1 MKREIPLAIVFITGI
16 IMALSDFIP
25 HQSIQWFREFF
36 MSWLQIIG
44 VLAVGLGLVS
54 LVQVNIVKINRK
66 VSGWGYSVITLAGLI
81 IMLFTG
87 LVFNYRLPQNPFQ
100 FLFQY
105 ALLPIYATMF
115 SLLAFYIASAA
126 FRAFKARSFLAS
138 TVLVTAVIVM
148 LGQVPVGGRH
158 LAELKSWIMNYPN
171 MAGFRAILLGIGLGG
186 VAMALKIIFG
196 IERSYMGRD

>member
-1 MKREIPLAIVFITGI
+1 MKWEIPLVIVFVTGV
-16 IMALSDFIP
+16 IMALSDFVP
-25 HQSIQWFREFF
+25 HQSIQDIREFF

-54 LVQVNIVKINRK
+54 LTQVNVIKVKRRAE
-66 VSGWGYSVITLAGLI
+66 GWGYSVVTLL
-81 IMLFTG
+81 G
-87 LVFNYRLPQNPFQ
+87 LVVMLVTGFAWDYREAHNPFQ

-126 FRAFKARSFLAS
+126 FRAFKARNALA
-138 TVLVTAVIVM
+138 TTILVTAIIVM
-148 LGQVPVGGRH
+148 LGQVPVGAA
-158 LAELKSWIMNYPN
+158 LAPLKSWIMEVPN

-196 IERSYMGRD
+196 IERTYMGRD

>member
-1 MKREIPLAIVFITGI
+1 MKWEIPLIIVLITGVI
-16 IMALSDFIP
+16 LALSDFVP
-25 HQSIQWFREFF
+25 HQSVQDVREFA

-54 LVQVNIVKINRK
+54 LIRVSAMK
-66 VSGWGYSVITLAGLI
+66 VRRRAPGWGYSLTTLI
-81 IMLFTG
+81 G
-87 LVFNYRLPQNPFQ
+87 LVVMLITGFGWDFRNVNNPFQ
-100 FLFQY
+100 YLFEN

-126 FRAFKARSFLAS
+126 FRAFKARNAMA
-138 TVLVTAVIVM
+138 TTILVTAVVVM
-148 LGQVPVGGRH
+148 LGQVPVGAA
-158 LAELKSWIMNYPN
+158 LAPVKSWIMEVPN

-196 IERSYMGRD
+196 IERGYMGRD

>member
-1 MKREIPLAIVFITGI
+1 MKWEIPLVIVFVTGVI
-16 IMALSDFIP
+16 LALSDFVP
-25 HQSIQWFREFF
+25 HQSIQDVREFF

-54 LVQVNIVKINRK
+54 LTQVNLVKVRRK
-66 VSGWGYSVITLAGLI
+66 TPGWIYSVITLFGLV
-81 IMLFTG
+81 IMLVTG
-87 LVFNYRLPQNPFQ
+87 FVWDYREPSNPFQ

-126 FRAFKARSFLAS
+126 FRAFKARNALA
-138 TVLVTAVIVM
+138 TTILVTAVIVM
-148 LGQVPVGGRH
+148 LGQVPVGAK
-158 LAELKSWIMNYPN
+158 LAPLKSWIMEVPN

-186 VAMALKIIFG
+186 VAMALKIVFG
-196 IERSYMGRD
+196 IERAYMGRD